1 MRARACSRRANSAH
15 AVTLPPLGG
24 ALSRDSQF
32 LQMMTAR
39 SKKDTREE
47 IDKVFKLF
55 DDDGNGSISVKNLVR
70 VAKELGESMTE
81 EELKEMIE
89 HADKAGTGSVS
100 MDVRYRAYSRWAATM
115 RFPCVPVF
123 SLSRCSNFW
132 TQPSPSSALT
142 LPFSLVH
149 VSQQMVGNGS
159 NFSCF

>member
-1 MRARACSRRANSAH
+1 
-15 AVTLPPLGG
+15 
-24 ALSRDSQF
+24 
-32 LQMMTAR
+32 MMTAR

-100 MDVRYRAYSRWAATM
+100 MDDFYRLM
-115 RFPCVPVF
+115 MKGG
-123 SLSRCSNFW
+123 
-132 TQPSPSSALT
+132 SANKLDD
-142 LPFSLVH
+142 LL
-149 VSQQMVGNGS
+149 GDEDDE
-159 NFSCF
+159 